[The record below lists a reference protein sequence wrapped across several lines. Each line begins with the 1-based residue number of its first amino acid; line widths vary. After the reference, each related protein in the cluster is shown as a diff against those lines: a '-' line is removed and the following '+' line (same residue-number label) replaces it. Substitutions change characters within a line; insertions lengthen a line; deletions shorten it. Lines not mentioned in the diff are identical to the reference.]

1 MGEEY
6 IIKKTLKPK
15 KIWFD
20 SPRLA
25 LIEQLVAKKKF
36 EMKRSYFKINSTK
49 HLNLFYLYQLNL
61 LAPNAGVI
69 SKLVKWYA

>member
-25 LIEQLVAKKKF
+25 LIDQLVAK
-36 EMKRSYFKINSTK
+36 
-49 HLNLFYLYQLNL
+49 
-61 LAPNAGVI
+61 
-69 SKLVKWYA
+69 